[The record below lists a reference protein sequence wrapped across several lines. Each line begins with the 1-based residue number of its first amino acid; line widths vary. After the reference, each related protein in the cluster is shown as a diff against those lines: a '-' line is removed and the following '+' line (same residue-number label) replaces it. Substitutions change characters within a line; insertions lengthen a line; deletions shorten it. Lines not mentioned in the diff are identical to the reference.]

1 MHLRYIQQ
9 QGGYICLKLIIVAAG
24 YDDIV
29 DFENH
34 AAQLRGEKKLL
45 SFANQGIY
53 DEVFSHV
60 CRRY

>member
-1 MHLRYIQQ
+1 MHLHYKSA
-9 QGGYICLKLIIVAAG
+9 GYISLKLVIVAAG

-34 AAQLRGEKKLL
+34 TAQLRGEKKLL

-53 DEVFSHV
+53 HEVFSHV
-60 CRRY
+60 CKRY